1 MQSIM
6 AGMVWKPTS
15 GKSISWL
22 MRAAVDCMWSLL
34 GRAHRTGP
42 RIKLCPFGHHEV
54 LVDLWGLLFSHR
66 RERMEC
72 EGLALQLED
81 SNTG

>member
-1 MQSIM
+1 MLLTPMAGRAVMVQGGERKRRSMQSIM
-6 AGMVWKPTS
+6 AGMAWKPTS

-22 MRAAVDCMWSLL
+22 MRAAVDCMWSLI

-54 LVDLWGLLFSHR
+54 LVDL
-66 RERMEC
+66 
-72 EGLALQLED
+72 
-81 SNTG
+81 